1 MQEIKERVVKIDQPH
16 IITGSKKQTRFK
28 RDNLQIQSRETR
40 ASKKIEL
47 GSGAYEEF
55 SADRF

>member
-47 GSGAYEEF
+47 GSGA
-55 SADRF
+55 